1 MLKCRF
7 SKYISYIIVICS
19 LVLISFSGCGKD
31 SRIILTTGFDED
43 ELFRIDGLSC
53 SRAEFMVYLTNIQD
67 QYEIAFGKKIWDAD
81 TGEMID
87 DIEYHQ
93 KRDNRLLDGLDFL
106 KIDFRNLNIVFYLY

>member
-1 MLKCRF
+1 MFKCRF

-67 QYEIAFGKKIWDAD
+67 QYELAFGKKIWDAD
-81 TGEMID
+81 TGDMTLEQSLRQTVLARLASRNPFPIY
-87 DIEYHQ
+87 IQ
-93 KRDNRLLDGLDFL
+93 RLLRDE
-106 KIDFRNLNIVFYLY
+106 